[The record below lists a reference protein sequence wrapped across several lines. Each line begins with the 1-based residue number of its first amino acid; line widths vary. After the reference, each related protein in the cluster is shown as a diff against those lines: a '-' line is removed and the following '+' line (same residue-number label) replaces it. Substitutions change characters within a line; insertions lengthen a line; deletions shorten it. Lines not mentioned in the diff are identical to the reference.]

1 MLYICDFISAG
12 LEEKRLLD
20 WAAVFF
26 MNDSNLNTFADYP
39 MYWKVLE
46 QITHDIVYLAI
57 ADDNYLTIQ
66 E

>member
-1 MLYICDFISAG
+1 MD
-12 LEEKRLLD
+12 
-20 WAAVFF
+20 
-26 MNDSNLNTFADYP
+26 DSNLNTFANYQ

-46 QITHDIVYLAI
+46 QITHDVVYLAI